1 MKQEIVTHIDNPA
14 YLEKLYRRDKAK
26 FTTSFSEVY
35 PDLADHKLAEFWQ
48 ERLAYESSS
57 ISWGS
62 KVDLIFVVVASFI
75 AGLIAKIPATF
86 SISEDFF
93 YPRNIGFILFPFL
106 IAFFAWK
113 NNISTKMIAIIAAII
128 AVCLLY
134 INLLP
139 DNTGSDTVI
148 LACLHL
154 PVLLWILLGAAF
166 AGNDLKDFNKRL
178 DFLRFNGDG
187 IVMIAVLGIAA
198 GILSGITFG
207 LFSLIGINIEQFFQN
222 YIVVFGLPAIPI
234 VATFLTY
241 SNPQLVNKV
250 SPIIAKLFSPAV
262 LVMLVVYIIA
272 IIYSGK
278 DPYNDREFLLL
289 FNSLLIGVMALI
301 FFSVAET
308 SGQHKNR
315 SDIWIIFLLSLV
327 TIIVNGIAL
336 SAIVFRI
343 AEWGFT
349 PNRLAVLGSNIL
361 MLVHLLIIAS
371 SLFLTIKRKSGTM
384 EVGKSI
390 VKYIPIYFVWAV
402 IVVFLLPLIFGFE

>member
-1 MKQEIVTHIDNPA
+1 MNQEIVTHIDNPA
-14 YLEKLYRRDKAK
+14 YLEKLYRSDKSK
-26 FTTSFSEVY
+26 FSVSFAEVY
-35 PDLADHKLAEFWQ
+35 PHIADRKIAGFWQ
-48 ERLAYESSS
+48 ERLAYESNS

-62 KVDLIFVVVASFI
+62 KADLFFVVAASFI

-93 YPRNIGFILFPFL
+93 YPRNIGFIIFPFL
-106 IAFFAWK
+106 IVFFAWK
-113 NNISTKMIAIIAAII
+113 NKISAKMIAISAAII

-166 AGNDLKDFNKRL
+166 AGNDLKDYNKRL

-187 IVMIAVLGIAA
+187 IVMIAVLGITA

-207 LFSLIGINIEQFFQN
+207 LFSLIGINIEQFFQD

-234 VATFLTY
+234 VAVFLTH

-278 DPYNDREFLLL
+278 DPYNDRDFLLL
-289 FNSLLIGVMALI
+289 FNSLLIGVMALV

-308 SGQHKNR
+308 SGKKKNR
-315 SDIWIIFLLSLV
+315 TDFWILSLLSLV

-336 SAIVFRI
+336 SAILFRI

-361 MLVHLLIIAS
+361 MLIHLLLIAYA
-371 SLFLTIKRKSGTM
+371 LFLTIKRKSDSI

-390 VKYIPIYFVWAV
+390 ANYIPVYFVWAA
-402 IVVFLLPLIFGFE
+402 IVVFLFPPIFGFK